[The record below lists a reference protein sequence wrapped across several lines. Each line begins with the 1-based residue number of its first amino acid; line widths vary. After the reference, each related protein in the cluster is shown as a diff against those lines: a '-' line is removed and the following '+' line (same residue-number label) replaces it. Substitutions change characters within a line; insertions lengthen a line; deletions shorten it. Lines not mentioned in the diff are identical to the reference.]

1 MRKGKTITRAQL
13 AALCRQISPSQTC
26 FLSSAFRLPPP
37 PPPFVWSFPHCLLL
51 CLIKVQRLHLPLL
64 SEIRNQTAQQPR
76 AERSQHNHRPS
87 LLGLPWPAALH
98 RRRSPRP
105 RSLGH
110 PPSRR
115 CAAAGLG
122 DLNARA
128 GTGVS
133 SYPRPSCC
141 TRKLRGWVGT
151 PRLWHS
157 APQNPSLTNL
167 I

>member
-1 MRKGKTITRAQL
+1 MGKGEPITRAQL
-13 AALCRQISPSQTC
+13 SAFCRQISPSRTC
-26 FLSSAFRLPPP
+26 FLSSASRLSP
-37 PPPFVWSFPHCLLL
+37 PPPFLWSFPHCLLL

-64 SEIRNQTAQQPR
+64 SESRNQTAQQPP
-76 AERSQHNHRPS
+76 AERSQHKHRPS
-87 LLGLPWPAALH
+87 RLGLPWPASLH

-115 CAAAGLG
+115 SAAAGLE
-122 DLNARA
+122 DLNAGA
-128 GTGVS
+128 GTGGS

-151 PRLWHS
+151 PRLRHP
-157 APQNPSLTNL
+157 APPDPSLTNL